1 MIKTFKISPDAFAQ
15 LAIQLAYYR
24 MFGTLRATYEPL
36 SMRAYRHGR
45 TETVRV
51 VSSAS
56 KSWVESMDNLEMI
69 PSEKYTL
76 LLQASQAH
84 VGYIKQAAKGQVCD
98 RHLWGLRQCLNKD
111 ESLPL
116 IFQDPV
122 YWRTCNWHI
131 STSNLSNDLFDG
143 WGWGEVVPDGLG
155 VAYSTN
161 TNVLLYNVT
170 SARGFAKGKI
180 LWSFFFFFFT
190 MMLLCV

>member
-98 RHLWGLRQCLNKD
+98 RHLWGLRQCINTN
-111 ESLPL
+111 ESLPK
-116 IFQDPV
+116 IFQDPI

-131 STSNLSNDLFDG
+131 STFLNDCF
-143 WGWGEVVPDGLG
+143 GLHHE
-155 VAYSTN
+155 
-161 TNVLLYNVT
+161 
-170 SARGFAKGKI
+170 I
-180 LWSFFFFFFT
+180 
-190 MMLLCV
+190 